1 MNQLRLQNFHS
12 LIAAAMHTS
21 FKVSVRL
28 VLASVLLGLLNYR
41 HVECRVVHPKSCTNI
56 SFIMDAQNESLLNNA
71 LMNLSNHTVLDLQPG
86 EHCIWNNTPIRNLA
100 MVTIHGENNNT
111 FIKCKPGK
119 GLAFYDVENL
129 TIEGVTILQCGLDSS
144 AIETFKDLVRT
155 TIDFFFGISNSSDNY
170 IAVACAKCTNF
181 QIKNSVITNTSGL
194 GFLGINLVGDSWIE
208 NTSFTGNVP
217 KGCFHLSVDDI
228 QQNENTGGGALII
241 YHDAHDKLSDE
252 YPDSSLHINNSF
264 FYNNSYCG
272 LQGVYEIYSHF
283 SEEFSTK
290 NFLLGGGGGLSILLT
305 QIHYRVNVTVEKSTF
320 VNNTAG
326 YGGGANVEIFT
337 AVFDS
342 HVSFEDCNFNKNGI
356 AGNLVLNLDYA
367 TAGSGL
373 LFITDI
379 LQPTFNRSVDII
391 PEIEHV
397 PCTLSISGTNFT
409 ENRGFSGGAILII
422 SLYAP
427 LLGGTLQEELHISSC
442 RFVSNFGVLGAAIY
456 AQEWKQSI
464 VQRGL
469 DIIFYNVTFDNNI
482 VYSLS
487 DLTTSTQTSAVIEL
501 ITLNVTFSG
510 DSVIANSTGTGL
522 RTTSSVLIVMD
533 DLTFYNNSGSFGGA
547 LRLETGALMVLRNNT
562 NVTFSKNT
570 GAVYGGAVY
579 SSTVAT
585 LPSISQV
592 DCPIYFGHLNL
603 LCFSTTHSDCN
614 DITEFNTNV
623 IFEGNSAPLGS
634 MVYGTTLETCPWAL
648 QLRNKY
654 ELQNSNLTLFELLAD
669 ELLWNE
675 SSFSSPFVF
684 DKPPNNI
691 TQVSTGTA
699 RIISNK
705 SEIIAIPGE
714 TITIG
719 IQTLDQF
726 NRSVPTVL
734 TSLAS
739 SDARNVHVSTL
750 IGGSKYFLLQ
760 QSNDPDNL
768 TVEAN
773 ITFYGEKGVNSSS
786 VSLFSLVSLSQSEIT
801 VNLTSCLDGFTYRN
815 ASHSCECSDLINAQ
829 TSRVECDHHD
839 FTLHVSQDRWIG
851 LGPNDELFIAD
862 CHFDY
867 CLGGTRIIK
876 PPDFDKQCQEGYNR
890 SGIVCGNCTEG
901 YSTVFGSNRCLKC
914 SNKYVSM
921 IIVFALLG
929 IALVS
934 AISFLQITISEGY
947 LNGMLFYANVLN
959 LYLPLLTKS
968 GSNIVHIFFLVSLLN
983 LNLGF
988 ESCFYDGMNAL
999 ARTGLNLVF
1008 PFYIF
1013 SLMFII
1019 ILLVK
1024 WSNRFSIWFTRNG
1037 FSAAKVFVTLLVMSY
1052 SSLLETCIEILG
1064 VDTIRAGNHTHIRWR
1079 IDDNQAY
1086 FHGGHAALGFVAI
1099 ILIIFLLPI
1108 PFLLLFEGRI
1118 FKFRIFHRYK
1128 PLYDAVW
1135 APFKPKFRF
1144 WVGLRLIL
1152 RGLPFIFVNTMP
1164 HPLNILFLATFL
1176 VALLWIQGMLQPFRG
1191 FARNAF
1197 DTFFIADLLIVIL
1210 LALYFYIYLAQ
1221 FEITDNSKQD
1231 ALFHRYQVGF
1241 YSVVVGVAY
1250 IGFLLIILWHLALR
1264 FPRLMKFLNSLKRF
1278 KNTASIISERKLV
1291 AFAHS
1296 EQKPTR
1302 SEYGSLNSEGVTSSD
1317 SSDEGTP
1324 QNYDSDNV
1332 VHERKNVI
1340 TYSQWREPLL
1350 ESGSLEIETR
1360 DGSDA

>member
-1 MNQLRLQNFHS
+1 M
-12 LIAAAMHTS
+12 
-21 FKVSVRL
+21 
-28 VLASVLLGLLNYR
+28 
-41 HVECRVVHPKSCTNI
+41 
-56 SFIMDAQNESLLNNA
+56 
-71 LMNLSNHTVLDLQPG
+71 
-86 EHCIWNNTPIRNLA
+86 
-100 MVTIHGENNNT
+100 
-111 FIKCKPGK
+111 
-119 GLAFYDVENL
+119 
-129 TIEGVTILQCGLDSS
+129 
-144 AIETFKDLVRT
+144 
-155 TIDFFFGISNSSDNY
+155 
-170 IAVACAKCTNF
+170 
-181 QIKNSVITNTSGL
+181 
-194 GFLGINLVGDSWIE
+194 
-208 NTSFTGNVP
+208 
-217 KGCFHLSVDDI
+217 
-228 QQNENTGGGALII
+228 
-241 YHDAHDKLSDE
+241 
-252 YPDSSLHINNSF
+252 
-264 FYNNSYCG
+264 
-272 LQGVYEIYSHF
+272 
-283 SEEFSTK
+283 
-290 NFLLGGGGGLSILLT
+290 
-305 QIHYRVNVTVEKSTF
+305 
-320 VNNTAG
+320 NNTAS
-326 YGGGANVEIFT
+326 YGGGANAEIFT

-342 HVSFEDCNFNKNGI
+342 HITFEDCNFIKNGI
-356 AGNLVLNLDYA
+356 TGDLVLNNDYV

-379 LQPTFNRSVDII
+379 LQPTFNRSVDIV
-391 PEIEHV
+391 PETEHV

-442 RFVSNFGVLGAAIY
+442 RFVSNFGVLGAAVF
-456 AQEWKQSI
+456 AQEWKQSTL
-464 VQRGL
+464 QRGL
-469 DIIFYNVTFDNNI
+469 DIIFHNVTFDNNT

-487 DLTTSTQTSAVIEL
+487 DHTTSIKTSAVIEL

-522 RTTSSVLIVMD
+522 QATSSVLIVMD
-533 DLTFYNNSGSFGGA
+533 NLTFYNNSGSYGGA
-547 LRLETGALMVLRNNT
+547 LRLETGTLMVLRNNT
-562 NVTFSKNT
+562 NVNFSKNT
-570 GAVYGGAVY
+570 GAVYGGAIY
-579 SSTVAT
+579 SSTVAS

-592 DCPIYFGHLNL
+592 DCSIFFGHLNL
-603 LCFSTTHSDCN
+603 LCFSTVHSDCD
-614 DITEFNTNV
+614 DITEYNTNV
-623 IFEGNSAPLGS
+623 IFEGNTAPLGS
-634 MVYGTTLETCPWAL
+634 MIYGTTLETCPWAL
-648 QLRNKY
+648 ELKNKY
-654 ELQNSNLTLFELLAD
+654 EFQNSNLSLLELLANESRWD
-669 ELLWNE
+669 E

-684 DKPPNNI
+684 DKPPNNA

-699 RIISNK
+699 RIVVNQAEIS
-705 SEIIAIPGE
+705 AIPGE

-719 IQTLDQF
+719 IQTLDKF

-734 TSLAS
+734 TSQPS
-739 SDARNVHVSTL
+739 SDARKEHVYTL
-750 IGGSKYFLLQ
+750 VGGGNYFLLQ
-760 QSNDPDNL
+760 QSNDPGNL
-768 TVEAN
+768 TMEAN
-773 ITFYGEKGVNSSS
+773 ITVYGDEDVDSLS
-786 VSLFSLVSLSQSEIT
+786 VSLFSLVSFSQSEIT
-801 VNLTSCLDGFTYRN
+801 INVTSCLDGFTYDN
-815 ASHSCECSDLINAQ
+815 NSHSCECSDLINAQ
-829 TSRVECDHHD
+829 NSRIECGHHD
-839 FTLHVSQDRWIG
+839 FTLHVSQDRWVG
-851 LGPNDELFIAD
+851 LGPNDELIVAD

-890 SGIVCGNCTEG
+890 SGIVCGKCADG

-914 SNKYVSM
+914 SNEYISM
-921 IIVFALLG
+921 IILFALLG

-988 ESCFYDGMNAL
+988 ESCFYDGMNGL

-1019 ILLVK
+1019 ILLLK
-1024 WSNRFSIWFTRNG
+1024 WSNRFSNWFTRNG
-1037 FSAAKVFVTLLVMSY
+1037 FSATKVFVTLLVMSY

-1064 VDTIRAGNHTHIRWR
+1064 VDTISESNHTHIQWR
-1079 IDDNQAY
+1079 IDNNQRY
-1086 FHGGHAALGFVAI
+1086 FHGSHAFLGLVAI

-1118 FKFRIFHRYK
+1118 FKFRIFYRYK

-1152 RGLPFIFVNTMP
+1152 RGLPFIFVNVMP

-1221 FEITDNSKQD
+1221 FEITDNSRED
-1231 ALFHRYQVGF
+1231 AIFHQYQVGF
-1241 YSVVVGVAY
+1241 YSAVVGVAY
-1250 IGFLLIILWHLALR
+1250 IGFLLIIIWHLALR
-1264 FPRLMKFLNSLKRF
+1264 FPRLMKLLNSFPRRF
-1278 KNTASIISERKLV
+1278 KKTASIISDRKLV
-1291 AFAHS
+1291 AFVHS
-1296 EQKPTR
+1296 EHKPTR

-1317 SSDEGTP
+1317 HEQSSDEGTA
-1324 QNYDSDNV
+1324 QHYDSDNV

-1350 ESGSLEIETR
+1350 ASGSLEIETR
-1360 DGSDA
+1360 DDEEA

>member
-1 MNQLRLQNFHS
+1 
-12 LIAAAMHTS
+12 
-21 FKVSVRL
+21 
-28 VLASVLLGLLNYR
+28 
-41 HVECRVVHPKSCTNI
+41 
-56 SFIMDAQNESLLNNA
+56 
-71 LMNLSNHTVLDLQPG
+71 
-86 EHCIWNNTPIRNLA
+86 
-100 MVTIHGENNNT
+100 
-111 FIKCKPGK
+111 
-119 GLAFYDVENL
+119 
-129 TIEGVTILQCGLDSS
+129 
-144 AIETFKDLVRT
+144 
-155 TIDFFFGISNSSDNY
+155 
-170 IAVACAKCTNF
+170 
-181 QIKNSVITNTSGL
+181 
-194 GFLGINLVGDSWIE
+194 
-208 NTSFTGNVP
+208 
-217 KGCFHLSVDDI
+217 
-228 QQNENTGGGALII
+228 
-241 YHDAHDKLSDE
+241 
-252 YPDSSLHINNSF
+252 
-264 FYNNSYCG
+264 
-272 LQGVYEIYSHF
+272 
-283 SEEFSTK
+283 
-290 NFLLGGGGGLSILLT
+290 
-305 QIHYRVNVTVEKSTF
+305 
-320 VNNTAG
+320 
-326 YGGGANVEIFT
+326 
-337 AVFDS
+337 
-342 HVSFEDCNFNKNGI
+342 
-356 AGNLVLNLDYA
+356 
-367 TAGSGL
+367 
-373 LFITDI
+373 
-379 LQPTFNRSVDII
+379 
-391 PEIEHV
+391 
-397 PCTLSISGTNFT
+397 
-409 ENRGFSGGAILII
+409 
-422 SLYAP
+422 
-427 LLGGTLQEELHISSC
+427 
-442 RFVSNFGVLGAAIY
+442 
-456 AQEWKQSI
+456 
-464 VQRGL
+464 
-469 DIIFYNVTFDNNI
+469 
-482 VYSLS
+482 
-487 DLTTSTQTSAVIEL
+487 
-501 ITLNVTFSG
+501 
-510 DSVIANSTGTGL
+510 
-522 RTTSSVLIVMD
+522 
-533 DLTFYNNSGSFGGA
+533 
-547 LRLETGALMVLRNNT
+547 MVLRNNT
-562 NVTFSKNT
+562 NVTFSKNA
-570 GAVYGGAVY
+570 GAIYGGAIY

-585 LPSISQV
+585 LPSLSQV
-592 DCPIYFGHLNL
+592 DCSIYFGHLNL
-603 LCFSTTHSDCN
+603 LCFSTAHSDCI

-648 QLRNKY
+648 ELRNKY
-654 ELQNSNLTLFELLAD
+654 ELQNNNLTLFELLAD

-675 SSFSSPFVF
+675 SKFSSPFIF
-684 DKPPNNI
+684 DKPPNNA

-699 RIISNK
+699 RIVLNQ
-705 SEIIAIPGE
+705 SEISAIPGE

-719 IQTLDQF
+719 IQTLDKF

-739 SDARNVHVSTL
+739 SDAQNENVSIL

-760 QSNDPDNL
+760 QSNDPGNL
-768 TVEAN
+768 TMEAN
-773 ITFYGEKGVNSSS
+773 ITFYGEKEVDSLS

-801 VNLTSCLDGFTYRN
+801 VNLNSCLDGFTYTN
-815 ASHSCECSDLINAQ
+815 ASHSCECSDLINAPS
-829 TSRVECDHHD
+829 SRIECGHHD

-851 LGPNDELFIAD
+851 FGPNNDSLFIGD

-890 SGIVCGNCTEG
+890 SGIVCGKCAVG

-914 SNKYVSM
+914 SNKYISM

-988 ESCFYDGMNAL
+988 ESCFYDGMNSL

-1024 WSNRFSIWFTRNG
+1024 WSNRFSIWFTHNG

-1064 VDTIRAGNHTHIRWR
+1064 VDTIRDEKKNTHVQWR

-1086 FHGGHAALGFVAI
+1086 FHGGHAYLGVVAI

-1152 RGLPFIFVNTMP
+1152 RGLPFIFVNVMP

-1176 VALLWIQGMLQPFRG
+1176 VTLLWIQGMLQPFRG

-1221 FEITDNSKQD
+1221 FEITDNSRED
-1231 ALFHRYQVGF
+1231 ALFHQYQVGF

-1264 FPRLMKFLNSLKRF
+1264 FPCLMKFLTSLKRF

-1291 AFAHS
+1291 AFTHG

-1302 SEYGSLNSEGVTSSD
+1302 SEYGSINSEGVTSSD
-1317 SSDEGTP
+1317 HEQSSDEGTP

-1350 ESGSLEIETR
+1350 ASGSLEIETR
-1360 DGSDA
+1360 DDSDA